1 MRTRLQEGYGLNYY
15 DSINALT
22 HVLRSTQFTKNH
34 ALYDSN
40 CLSGKD
46 KQALAD
52 MGIPL
57 VEVSSVAMD
66 VKVKGE

>member
-1 MRTRLQEGYGLNYY
+1 MRTKLQEGYGLNYY

-34 ALYDSN
+34 AFYDSS

-46 KQALAD
+46 KQALDD

-57 VEVSSVAMD
+57 VEISSVAMD